1 MALWIHGFVDV
12 WLYGF
17 MALWIHG
24 FMESLASSP
33 AGAVFF
39 PQKVTFSWK
48 MAECSDFCDF

>member
-1 MALWIHGFVDV
+1 MALWIHGFMDV

-33 AGAVFF
+33 AGTAFLNLKKDTVSS
-39 PQKVTFSWK
+39 KTTK
-48 MAECSDFCDF
+48 